1 MNEVASR
8 VLDYLSYKNK
18 IKTAEWE
25 ERLWR
30 QHLNGAPEDFRGDE
44 DRQRYFDLLSRLEQ
58 SRALASKLHK
68 RRTAH
73 APRFAE
79 FSARAG

>member
-18 IKTAEWE
+18 VRTAEWE
-25 ERLWR
+25 ERLWQ
-30 QHLNGAPEDFRGDE
+30 QHLNGAPEDFRANE
-44 DRQRYFDLLSRLEQ
+44 DRQRYFDLLARLDKSR
-58 SRALASKLHK
+58 SLASKLHM
-68 RRTAH
+68 RQTAQ

-79 FSARAG
+79 LSATGS

>member
-8 VLDYLSYKNK
+8 VLDYLDYKNK
-18 IKTAEWE
+18 VKTAEWE
-25 ERLWR
+25 ERLW
-30 QHLNGAPEDFRGDE
+30 QLHLQGAPQDFRADE
-44 DRQRYFDLLSRLEQ
+44 DRQRYFDLLNRVEKSRQ
-58 SRALASKLHK
+58 LAQKLHT

-79 FSARAG
+79 LSASGA

>member
-18 IKTAEWE
+18 VRTAEWE
-25 ERLWR
+25 ERLWQ
-30 QHLNGAPEDFRGDE
+30 QHLNGAPEDFRADE
-44 DRQRYFDLLSRLEQ
+44 DRQRYFDLLSRLEK
-58 SRALASKLHK
+58 SRSLASKLHT

-79 FSARAG
+79 FSATGG